1 MRDSDKIKIKVSMQ
15 YCHLPKSRNFND
27 VSNPISLGMKPV
39 KELEAVLYMVSKIG
53 EEDLFSIGLEMR
65 DSDRIRIK
73 VSMQYCHLPKSRNS
87 NDVSSPISLGMEPV
101 KELEA
106 VLYMVSKIGENS
118 INNENFISKDKES
131 CAIYSLFITYIN

>member
-1 MRDSDKIKIKVSMQ
+1 MLSEVGSNVDFESKNRFRSNNNRLVQ
-15 YCHLPKSRNFND
+15 RNLPKSRN
-27 VSNPISLGMKPV
+27 SNNGSSPISLGMEPV

-87 NDVSSPISLGMEPV
+87 NDVSNPISLGMEPV
-101 KELEA
+101 KEFES
-106 VLYMVSKIGENS
+106 VLYMVQKIAGKGHIFQS
-118 INNENFISKDKES
+118 IWEF
-131 CAIYSLFITYIN
+131 YF